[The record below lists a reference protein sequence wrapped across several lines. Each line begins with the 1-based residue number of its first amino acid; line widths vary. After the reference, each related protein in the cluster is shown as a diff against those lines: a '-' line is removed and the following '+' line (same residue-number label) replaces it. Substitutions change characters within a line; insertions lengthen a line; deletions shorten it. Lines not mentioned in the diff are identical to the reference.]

1 MVAVKKSAKIKPY
14 KFITTRVRVD
24 KDAPKQE
31 KELVGALK
39 EQQTAINN
47 LGTTVNSLAA
57 VLKDYRDNQ
66 AKQLA
71 QVKAEKPKFEAFK

>member
-31 KELVGALK
+31 KELVTALK

-57 VLKDYRDNQ
+57 VLQKQKNLNLKHNIQLERD
-66 AKQLA
+66 L
-71 QVKAEKPKFEAFK
+71 